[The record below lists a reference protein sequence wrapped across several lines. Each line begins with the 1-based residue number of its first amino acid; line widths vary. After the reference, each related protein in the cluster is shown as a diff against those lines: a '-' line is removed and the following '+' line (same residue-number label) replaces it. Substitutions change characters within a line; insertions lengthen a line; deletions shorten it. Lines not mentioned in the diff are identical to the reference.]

1 MEIFFTILILILVVS
16 LSGVVTRML
25 PFQIPLPLMQIAIGA
40 LLAWPN
46 FGLHVDFDP
55 ELFLVLFIPPLLFA
69 DGWKT
74 PTREFLHHGREIL
87 GLALVL
93 VLITVVGVGYLIYM
107 MVPGIPLVAA
117 FALAAVLSPT
127 DAVALGGIVG
137 KGRIPRSIMSVLEGE
152 ALMNDASGLVSLKF
166 AIAVAMGTMV
176 FTVGG
181 ASMEFL
187 KVAIGGLL
195 AGVAVTWTYSKSL
208 RVMSRWSGDDPAT
221 QIVLLLLLPF
231 ASYLIAEHIGVS
243 GILAAVAAGMTISQ
257 SGVIRNAPLA
267 MRLRANS
274 VWAMLEFVFNGMVF
288 IMLGLQLPGILETSI
303 VQAELDPTIETWY
316 LFTDV
321 AIIYAALLVLRFSWL
336 WVMKKASNRFMKK
349 RPLQFGDYSI
359 RELWVASFAGVRGAI
374 TLAGVLSI
382 PLLLSDG
389 TAFPARYQLVF
400 IAAGVILL
408 SLIVG
413 VLALPLLLRGVHVV
427 DKSASKT
434 EERMAIAMA
443 AEVAIESINKMEER
457 LVADTEENL
466 DPQVLKEV
474 SSRVTGM
481 LRRRIASKDDIENA
495 LALENLERRFRLT
508 ALRAERGELYHLRA
522 TQKISNE
529 TLQKLLH
536 DLDLLEALLVE
547 REG

>member
-25 PFQIPLPLMQIAIGA
+25 PFQIPLPLMQIAVGA

-74 PTREFLHHGREIL
+74 PMREFLHHGREVL
-87 GLALVL
+87 GLALML
-93 VLITVVGVGYLIYM
+93 VLLTVVGIGYLIYL
-107 MVPGIPLVAA
+107 MVPNIPLVAA

-127 DAVALGGIVG
+127 DAVALSGIVG
-137 KGRIPRSIMSVLEGE
+137 KGRIPKSIMGVLEGE

-176 FTVGG
+176 FTVSG
-181 ASMEFL
+181 ATVEFL
-187 KVAIGGLL
+187 KVAVGGLL
-195 AGVAVTWTYSKSL
+195 AGVAVTWLYSKSL
-208 RVMSRWSGDDPAT
+208 RIMSRWSGDDPAT
-221 QIVLLLLLPF
+221 QTVFLLLLPF

-267 MRLRANS
+267 MRLRANG
-274 VWAMLEFVFNGMVF
+274 VWSMLEFVFNGMVF

-303 VQAELDPTIETWY
+303 LMVENDPTIPTWQ
-316 LFTDV
+316 LFADV
-321 AIIYAALLVLRFSWL
+321 VLIYMALLMLRFVWL
-336 WVMKKASNRFMKK
+336 WSMKKLSNRLLKK
-349 RPLQFGDYSI
+349 RPLMFGSYST

-382 PLLLSDG
+382 PLFLPDG
-389 TAFPARYQLVF
+389 EAFPSRYQLVF
-400 IAAGVILL
+400 LAAGVILF
-408 SLIVG
+408 SLIAG
-413 VLALPLLLRGVHVV
+413 VIALPFLLRGVKTV
-427 DKSASKT
+427 DKSVYK
-434 EERMAIAMA
+434 EEEHMARAVA
-443 AEVAIESINKMEER
+443 AEVAIESLHKMEER
-457 LVADTEENL
+457 IAADAEENI
-466 DPQVLKEV
+466 DEQTVREV
-474 SSRVTGM
+474 SSRVIGN
-481 LRRRIASKDDIENA
+481 LRRRTYNKDDMENM
-495 LALENLERRFRLT
+495 LMVENLERRFRLN
-508 ALRAERGELYHLRA
+508 ALRAERAELYHLRA
-522 TQKISNE
+522 TQRISNE

-547 REG
+547 KEV

>member
-40 LLAWPN
+40 LLAWPH

-93 VLITVVGVGYLIYM
+93 VLITVVGVGYLIYL

-137 KGRIPRSIMSVLEGE
+137 KGRIPRSIMGVLEGE

-181 ASMEFL
+181 ATMEFL

-349 RPLQFGDYSI
+349 RPLQFGDYSM

-413 VLALPLLLRGVHVV
+413 VLALPLLLRGVHVA
-427 DKSASKT
+427 DKSVSKI

-457 LVADTEENL
+457 LAADTEENL
-466 DPQVLKEV
+466 DPQLLKEV